1 MLPNF
6 RAEFDQVTMNQDV
19 MSEVEKLTD
28 HVGKLQQQVEAM
40 TADARDRELRL
51 QSFIANLL
59 NDAQNILLG
68 PVNAQSATL
77 DMIKDLVLRVEQAQ
91 AAAESRISASI
102 TSAAAETQR
111 VANLVNGAENR
122 LLGSLGEFA
131 KTLTVQTETDAGLRL
146 LTARGLAA
154 LFSRGSRAPAGPQ
167 TVIAEA
173 NPVPAVSEQIKALR
187 EAAPTNIDLWLKAF
201 EAGTAESQ
209 RSAEGSLS
217 HEGHI
222 GAGHFR
228 MFVNVHGRGRILDVG
243 CGQLEMPSYLS
254 DWPIDQIAGLD
265 PIASAGTHPFAF
277 AHTLAEFIPWPDN
290 SFETVVVATS
300 LDHVYLLD
308 RALAEIHRVLVP
320 KGRLLLWSAMFD
332 ETPAYAPY
340 GPAIVPPDDYH
351 LFHPGRNWFYRL
363 FEEQYQLIER
373 VSTVASAEMLAY
385 VRRD

>member
-1 MLPNF
+1 
-6 RAEFDQVTMNQDV
+6 MNQDV

-28 HVGKLQQQVEAM
+28 HVGKLQQQVAAM
-40 TADARDRELRL
+40 TAEARDRELRL
-51 QSFIANLL
+51 QSFIANQL
-59 NDAQNILLG
+59 NDTQNILLG
-68 PVNAQSATL
+68 PVNAQGATL

-91 AAAESRISASI
+91 AAAEGRISALI
-102 TSAAAETQR
+102 TTAAAETQR

-131 KTLTVQTETDAGLRL
+131 KILTVQTEIEAGLRL

-154 LFSRGSRAPAGPQ
+154 LVSRSARSAMGQ
-167 TVIAEA
+167 LTVIAEA
-173 NPVPAVSEQIKALR
+173 NPVPAVSEQIKILR
-187 EAAPTNIDLWLKAF
+187 KAAPNNIDSWLETFK
-201 EAGTAESQ
+201 AGTAESQ
-209 RSAEGSLS
+209 RSVEGSLS
-217 HEGHI
+217 HEGHV

-228 MFVNVHGRGRILDVG
+228 MFVTVHGRGRILDVG

-254 DWPIDQIAGLD
+254 DWPIDQIAGFD

-277 AHTLAEFIPWPDN
+277 AQTLAEFIPWPDN

-308 RALAEIHRVLVP
+308 RALAEIHRVLIP

-332 ETPAYAPY
+332 ETPAYDPY

-351 LFHPGRNWFYRL
+351 LYHPGRNWFYRL
-363 FEEQYQLIER
+363 FKEQYHLIER
-373 VSTVASAEMLAY
+373 VATVANAEMLAY